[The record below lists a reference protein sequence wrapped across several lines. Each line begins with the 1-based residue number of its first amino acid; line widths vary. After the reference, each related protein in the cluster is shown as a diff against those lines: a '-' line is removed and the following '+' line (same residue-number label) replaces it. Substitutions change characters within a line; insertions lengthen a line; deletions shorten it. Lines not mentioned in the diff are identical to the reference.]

1 MRARLAWLALLL
13 WVVPAVF
20 AKDVYLSIGGTVGN
34 FHTDAGIFNPS
45 QTKDIQI
52 QAYFLPVGNVDNS
65 GAQPV
70 TINVPKRTQ
79 VIYNDVVSAL
89 FHSSALGAIR
99 LSSSDDFVATQR
111 IYASVNGD
119 TLGQFVGGVDSTT
132 ALRNG
137 VVIQTKNNGSG
148 GQHGTFRTNVG
159 AVNPNGTAANVTWRV
174 YNKTNAVVGTPHQM
188 TMPPFA
194 VVGPTPMTAFGD
206 NIPGTADLSDSWVGF
221 VSDQPIVAYGSV
233 VDNGSTDPTYIPA
246 SNDSDPPSSSSQP
259 TAKIFT
265 VTLLDSQITISPS
278 PAGLKVGDQITF
290 NVSTAINGLHG
301 FRLTVPDGSQD
312 LVPDRGPYPSNKVF
326 TYNFTIPMQGTY
338 FYTCTNS
345 SCSPGHSSMQ
355 GTFDV
360 GVTTGDP
367 GGGPHY

>member
-1 MRARLAWLALLL
+1 MRFRLVLFAALL

-20 AKDVYLSIGGTVGN
+20 AKDVYLSIGGTVGS

-52 QAYFLPVGNVDNS
+52 QAYFLPVGNGDNS

-79 VIYNDVVSAL
+79 LIYNDVVSAL
-89 FHSSALGAIR
+89 FHSSSLGAIR
-99 LSSSDDFVATQR
+99 LSSSDDFLATQR
-111 IYASVNGD
+111 IYAAVNGD

-137 VVIQTKNNGSG
+137 VVIQLKNNGGG

-159 AVNPNGTAANVTWRV
+159 AVNPNATAANITWRV
-174 YNKTNAVVGTPHQM
+174 YDKTNAVIGAPHQM

-194 VVGPTPMTAFGD
+194 VVAPTPMTAFGD
-206 NIPGTADLSDSWVGF
+206 NIPGSADLSDAWVGF

-246 SNDSDPPSSSSQP
+246 SNDSDPPSASSTP
-259 TAKIFT
+259 TAKVFT
-265 VTLLDSQITISPS
+265 VTLSSFNIAISPAPS
-278 PAGLKVGDQITF
+278 TLKVGDQVTF
-290 NVSTAINGLHG
+290 KVSAMVGGLHG
-301 FRLTVPDGSQD
+301 FRLTSPDGSAD
-312 LVPDRGPYPSNKVF
+312 LVPDRGPYPLNTVF
-326 TYNFTIPMQGTY
+326 TYNFTVPMDGTY

-345 SCSPGHSSMQ
+345 SCGTGHTNME

-360 GVTTGDP
+360 GGPSNTDP
-367 GGGPHY
+367 GPHY

>member
-1 MRARLAWLALLL
+1 MRFRLVLLALLL
-13 WVVPAVF
+13 WVVPAAF
-20 AKDVYLSIGGTVGN
+20 AKDVYLSIGGTVGS
-34 FHTDAGIFNPS
+34 FHTDAAIFNPS
-45 QTKDIQI
+45 QTKSIQI
-52 QAYFLPVGNVDNS
+52 QAYFLPVGNNDNS

-79 VIYNDVVSAL
+79 LIYNDVVSAL
-89 FHSSALGAIR
+89 FHSSVLGAIR

-132 ALRNG
+132 ALKNG
-137 VVIQTKNNGSG
+137 VVIQVKNNGGG

-174 YNKTNAVVGTPHQM
+174 YDKNNAVVGSPHQM

-206 NIPGTADLSDSWVGF
+206 NIPSTADLSDAWVGF

-233 VDNGSTDPTYIPA
+233 VDNGSSDPTYIPA

-259 TAKIFT
+259 TTQVFT
-265 VTLLDSQITISPS
+265 VTLSSFQINISPS
-278 PAGLKVGDQITF
+278 PAGLKVGDQVQF
-290 NVSTAINGLHG
+290 KVSATVGGLHG
-301 FRLTVPDGSQD
+301 FRLTTPDGSAD
-312 LVPDRGPYPSNKVF
+312 LVPDRGTYPANQVF
-326 TYNFTIPMQGTY
+326 TYNFTIPMTGTY

-345 SCSPGHSSMQ
+345 SCGTGHSNMA

-360 GVTTGDP
+360 GQPTTDP
-367 GGGPHY
+367 GPHY

>member
-1 MRARLAWLALLL
+1 
-13 WVVPAVF
+13 
-20 AKDVYLSIGGTVGN
+20 VGS

-45 QTKDIQI
+45 QTKSIQI

-70 TINVPKRTQ
+70 AISVPKRTQ
-79 VIYNDVVSAL
+79 LVYNDVVSAL

-119 TLGQFVGGVDSTT
+119 TLGQFVGGVDATT
-132 ALRNG
+132 ALKNG
-137 VVIQTKNNGSG
+137 VVIQTKNNGGG

-174 YNKTNAVVGTPHQM
+174 YDKNNAVVGSPHQM
-188 TMPPFA
+188 TLQPFG

-206 NIPGTADLSDSWVGF
+206 SIPANADLSDSWVGF

-233 VDNGSTDPTYIPA
+233 VDNGSSDPTYIPA
-246 SNDSDPPSSSSQP
+246 TNDSDPPTTTQP
-259 TAKIFT
+259 TSQVFT
-265 VTLLDSQITISPS
+265 VTLLDSHITISPD
-278 PAGLKVGDQITF
+278 PTGLKIGDHVTF
-290 NVSTAINGLHG
+290 NISTAINGLHG
-301 FRLTVPDGSQD
+301 FRLTVPDGSAD
-312 LVPDRGPYPSNKVF
+312 LVPDRGTYPANKVF
-326 TYNFTIPMQGTY
+326 TYNFTIPMNGTY
-338 FYTCTNS
+338 FYTCTNP
-345 SCSPGHSSMQ
+345 SCSAGHASMQ

-360 GVTTGDP
+360 GNSSVDP
-367 GGGPHY
+367 PHY

>member
-1 MRARLAWLALLL
+1 MRFRLVVLAVLL
-13 WVVPAVF
+13 WVVPAAF
-20 AKDVYLSIGGTVGN
+20 AKDVYLSIGGTVGS

-45 QTKDIQI
+45 QTKDIQL

-99 LSSSDDFVATQR
+99 LSSPDDFVATQR
-111 IYASVNGD
+111 IYAAVNGD
-119 TLGQFVGGVDSTT
+119 TLGQFVGGVDAT
-132 ALRNG
+132 AALKNG
-137 VVIQTKNNGSG
+137 VVIQLKNNGGG

-174 YNKTNAVVGTPHQM
+174 YDKTNAVIGSPHQM
-188 TMPPFA
+188 TLQPYG

-221 VSDQPIVAYGSV
+221 VSDQPIVGYGSV
-233 VDNGSTDPTYIPA
+233 VDNGSSDPTYIPA
-246 SNDSDPPSSSSQP
+246 SNDSDPPSTNSQP
-259 TAKIFT
+259 TSQVFT
-265 VTLLDSQITISPS
+265 VTLLDSHITISPS
-278 PAGLKVGDQITF
+278 PTGLKVGDKVTF
-290 NVSTAINGLHG
+290 NVSTAINATHG

-312 LVPDRGPYPSNKVF
+312 LVPDRGPYPANHVF
-326 TYNFTIPMQGTY
+326 TYNVTIPMDGTY
-338 FYTCTNS
+338 FYTCTIS
-345 SCSPGHSSMQ
+345 TCSAGHSSMQ

-360 GVTTGDP
+360 GNSSVVDP
-367 GGGPHY
+367 GPHY